1 MRMLSVRNERGIALV
16 VAIVALVVIGA
27 IITGTFFMSTI
38 EQRTAMNASNTSRA
52 FEAAEA
58 GMHATI
64 GSWVPVSYA
73 PGTDVTFGKTAVP
86 NAVGDTFQVTVSP
99 LNAELL
105 LVRSVGTSIGGATQ
119 TLASAVRLNTAD
131 VNVTAAITTTSPIN
145 FNGAA
150 FVVNGN
156 NSDPAG
162 WNACPPGTDHY
173 AIRTS
178 SNQWFVPPM
187 QQNQQDNVTGLGNWP
202 SVQTNQSDINSNTF
216 TNFGDVTYDQM
227 AAYASIQF
235 GNSQTGPY
243 QPTPTLN
250 AASGRCNYGNIY
262 NWGEPWRTPGY
273 IAECANYFPTIHA
286 MGNLHL
292 NGGSRGQGIL
302 LVDGDLTVTGGFQ
315 FYGLVIAKGSVD
327 LGGTGSD
334 GGKIF
339 GGLFSQNIE
348 INDQSLI
355 QGNASVQYSNCAIL
369 RALTGG
375 ALPVPLSGHAWTQ
388 VYN

>member
-1 MRMLSVRNERGIALV
+1 MRTPSLRNERGIALV

-27 IITGTFFMSTI
+27 IITGTFFISTV
-38 EQRTAMNASNTSRA
+38 EQRTAYNMAQTTRA

-58 GMHATI
+58 GMNATVGAWI
-64 GSWVPVSYA
+64 PVTYSPGADVVFAKTQVP
-73 PGTDVTFGKTAVP
+73 G
-86 NAVGDTFQVTVSP
+86 AVGDSFQVTVSP
-99 LNAELL
+99 LNDELL
-105 LVRSVGTSIGGATQ
+105 LVKSLGSSLGATQ
-119 TLASAVRLNTAD
+119 VLATAVRLNTAD

-145 FNGAA
+145 FNGAS
-150 FVVNGN
+150 FVVNGDN
-156 NSDPAG
+156 ADPNG
-162 WNACPPGTDHY
+162 WGGCPPSADRY

-187 QQNQQDNVTGLGNWP
+187 NQNAQDNVTGLGNWP
-202 SVQTNQSDINSNTF
+202 SVQTNQGDISSSTF
-216 TNFGDVTYDQM
+216 DDFGDVTYAQM
-227 AAYASIQF
+227 AANASIQF
-235 GNSQTGPY
+235 ANYQNGPY

-250 AASGRCNYGNIY
+250 GATGRCNYGDIY
-262 NWGEPWRTPGY
+262 NWGEPFRTAGY
-273 IAECANYFPTIHA
+273 ITPCANYFPTIHA
-286 MGNLHL
+286 AGNLHL
-292 NGGSRGQGIL
+292 NGGSRGQGVL
-302 LVDGDLTVTGGFQ
+302 LVDGDLTITGGFQ

-348 INDQSLI
+348 INDQSI
-355 QGNASVQYSNCAIL
+355 IHGNASVQYSNCAIL
-369 RALTGG
+369 RALTGS

>member
-1 MRMLSVRNERGIALV
+1 MRKPSVRNERGIALV

-27 IITGTFFMSTI
+27 IITGTFFMSTL
-38 EQRTAMNASNTSRA
+38 EQRTALNASNSSRA
-52 FEAAEA
+52 LEAAEA

-64 GSWVPVSYA
+64 GGWVPVSYT
-73 PGTDVTFGKTAVP
+73 PGTDVGFGKAPVP
-86 NAVGDTFQVTVSP
+86 NAVGDSFQVTVSP

-105 LVRSVGTSIGGATQ
+105 LVRSIGTSIGGATQ
-119 TLASAVRLNTAD
+119 TLATAVRLNTAD

-145 FNGAA
+145 FNGAS
-150 FVVNGN
+150 FVVNGDN
-156 NSDPAG
+156 TDPNG
-162 WNACPPGTDHY
+162 WGGCPPAADLY

-187 QQNQQDNVTGLGNWP
+187 NPNAQDNVTGLGNWP
-202 SVQTNQSDINSNTF
+202 SVQTNQSDINNDTF
-216 TNFGDVTYDQM
+216 NNFGDVTYAQM
-227 AAYASIQF
+227 AASANLQF
-235 GNSQTGPY
+235 SNAENGPY
-243 QPTPTLN
+243 QPNPTVN
-250 AASGRCNYGNIY
+250 AVNGRCNYGDRY
-262 NWGEPWRTPGY
+262 NWGEPFRAPGY
-273 IAECANYFPTIHA
+273 LAECANYFPTIHA
-286 MGNLHL
+286 YGNLHL

-302 LVDGDLTVTGGFQ
+302 LVDGNLTITGGFQ

-339 GGLFSQNIE
+339 GALFSENIE

-355 QGNASVQYSNCAIL
+355 QGNASVQYSNCAVL

-375 ALPVPLSGHAWTQ
+375 SLPVPISGHAWTQ